1 MEEFLYMKLKVTK
14 LETSKYELE
23 VEVSEAKWSAAREK
37 AFKKLAKDVTVQ
49 GFRKGKAPEHLVRAK
64 IDPVKE
70 LDEAVHSLLD
80 EAFQF
85 AIKESGHYPVIQPT
99 YDVVKVSDTEL
110 VLKFII
116 VAAPVVT
123 LGQYEGL
130 KIGRGEANVEDS
142 AVEVRLNSILEQN
155 AELILKEDAAALGD
169 TVVLD
174 FEGFVDGEA
183 FEGGKATNHELELG
197 SGQFIPGF
205 EDALVGVKAGES
217 RDVNVTFPENY
228 HEQLAGKKAVFK
240 TTVHEVK
247 EKRLPALTDD
257 FAASLN
263 MPNVTDVASLRV
275 HVLFELTKQAEA
287 AERNEYV
294 EKILAKLRET
304 STFELA
310 NDIIDREVEHMD
322 ERLKNQVTQQGM
334 EWKQYLE
341 LTKQTEEEIKERF
354 VSEATVN
361 LQNFLVL
368 NEIAKAKEIEVN
380 DAEVDFEIA
389 MMAQQYNME
398 EKRIRELL
406 GDNINNLRNDVRQKK
421 IINFLLENNE

>member
-1 MEEFLYMKLKVTK
+1 MKLNGV
-14 LETSKYELE
+14 
-23 VEVSEAKWSAAREK
+23 AREK

-174 FEGFVDGEA
+174 FEG
-183 FEGGKATNHELELG
+183 L
-197 SGQFIPGF
+197 S
-205 EDALVGVKAGES
+205 
-217 RDVNVTFPENY
+217 
-228 HEQLAGKKAVFK
+228 
-240 TTVHEVK
+240 
-247 EKRLPALTDD
+247 
-257 FAASLN
+257 
-263 MPNVTDVASLRV
+263 M
-275 HVLFELTKQAEA
+275 
-287 AERNEYV
+287 
-294 EKILAKLRET
+294 AKL
-304 STFELA
+304 
-310 NDIIDREVEHMD
+310 
-322 ERLKNQVTQQGM
+322 LKVVKPLITN
-334 EWKQYLE
+334 
-341 LTKQTEEEIKERF
+341 
-354 VSEATVN
+354 
-361 LQNFLVL
+361 
-368 NEIAKAKEIEVN
+368 
-380 DAEVDFEIA
+380 
-389 MMAQQYNME
+389 
-398 EKRIRELL
+398 
-406 GDNINNLRNDVRQKK
+406 
-421 IINFLLENNE
+421 

>member
-1 MEEFLYMKLKVTK
+1 MKLKVTK

-23 VEVSEAKWSAAREK
+23 VEVGENKWVEARTK

-70 LDEAVHSLLD
+70 LDEAVHTLLD

-85 AIKESGHYPVIQPT
+85 AVNESGHYPVMQPS

-110 VLKFII
+110 TLKFTI

-130 KIGRGEANVEDS
+130 KIGRGEVDVDDA
-142 AVEVRLNSILEQN
+142 AVEVRLNDLREQN
-155 AELILKEDAAALGD
+155 AELVLKEDAAALGD

-183 FEGGKATNHELELG
+183 FDGGKASNHELELG

-217 RDVNVTFPENY
+217 RDVNVTFPDNY
-228 HEQLAGKKAVFK
+228 HEHLAGKKAVFK

-247 EKRLPALTDD
+247 AKRLPALTDD
-257 FAASLN
+257 FAAALN

-275 HVLFELTKQAEA
+275 HVLFELTKQAES

-310 NDIIDREVEHMD
+310 SDIVNQEVKHMD
-322 ERLKNQVTQQGM
+322 ERLKNQVKQQGM
-334 EWKQYLE
+334 EWSKYLE
-341 LTKQTEEEIKERF
+341 LTNQTDAEINTRF
-354 VSEATVN
+354 ISEATVN
-361 LQNFLVL
+361 LQNFLIL
-368 NEIAKAKEIEVN
+368 NEIAKIKEIEVS

-398 EKRIRELL
+398 EKRIREIL
-406 GDNINNLRNDVRQKK
+406 GENIKNLKNDIRQKR
-421 IINFLLENNE
+421 IMDYLIEHNE

>member
-1 MEEFLYMKLKVTK
+1 
-14 LETSKYELE
+14 
-23 VEVSEAKWSAAREK
+23 
-37 AFKKLAKDVTVQ
+37 
-49 GFRKGKAPEHLVRAK
+49 
-64 IDPVKE
+64 
-70 LDEAVHSLLD
+70 VHSLLD

-368 NEIAKAKEIEVN
+368 NEIAKAKEIEVT